1 MSDTK
6 YTYAVAR
13 IRALEVSLFSS
24 STIEQLIA
32 CKDHESCLRFL
43 TEHGWGGVD
52 VPLNADAILTREQE
66 KIWETIR
73 EMQVDMDVFD
83 VLSYPNWFHNLK
95 AAVKEVCTGKSGA
108 NIYFEGTPISKEEM
122 TRIIREKDYQALPE
136 NMREAAS
143 EAVDTLLHSG
153 DGQLCDV
160 IIDRATMEA
169 ILAAGKKSKAAIIRD
184 YAESTVAV
192 ANIKVAVRCCK
203 TGKSL
208 EFMKRAMAPCKTL
221 NVERLAHAALVGLD
235 AVMEYLNGAGY
246 AEAAEALKES
256 PSAFERW
263 CDNRIIETIQ
273 PQKTNPFSV
282 GLCDVIIDRTT
293 MEAILAAGKKSKAA
307 IIRDYAESTVAVAN
321 IKVAVRCCKTGKSL
335 EFMKRAMAPCKTLNV
350 ERLAHAALVGLD
362 AVMEYLN
369 GAGYAEAAEALKES
383 PSAFERWCDN
393 RIIETIQPQKTN
405 PFSVGPLVAY
415 VIARQNE
422 IKTVRIILT
431 CKQNGLS
438 DDSIRE
444 RVREMY
450 V

>member
-1 MSDTK
+1 MSKTQ

-13 IRALEVSLFSS
+13 IRALEVSLFSA

-32 CKDHESCLRFL
+32 CKDDEACLRFL
-43 TEHGWGGVD
+43 QERGWGGAD
-52 VPLNADAILTREQE
+52 VPADADAILARERE
-66 KIWETIR
+66 KIWETIG
-73 EMQVDMDVFD
+73 EMHVDMSVFD
-83 VLSYPNWFHNLK
+83 VLSYTSWFHNLK

-108 NIYFEGTPISKEEM
+108 NIYYEGTPISGEEM
-122 TRIIREKDYQALPE
+122 VRIVKEKDYKALPE
-136 NMREAAS
+136 NMQAAAE

-169 ILAAGKKSKAAIIRD
+169 IKEAGRASKDEIIRD

-192 ANIKVAVRCCK
+192 ANIKIAVRASK
-203 TGKSL
+203 TAKSL
-208 EFMKRAMAPCKTL
+208 EFMKRAMAPCDSL
-221 NVERLAHAALVGLD
+221 NVDGLAHAALAGMD
-235 AVMEYLNGAGY
+235 SIIEYLSGNGY
-246 AEAAEALKES
+246 AEAAEALKDS

-263 CDNRIIETIQ
+263 CDNRIIQTIK
-273 PQKTNPFSV
+273 PQKS
-282 GLCDVIIDRTT
+282 
-293 MEAILAAGKKSKAA
+293 
-307 IIRDYAESTVAVAN
+307 
-321 IKVAVRCCKTGKSL
+321 
-335 EFMKRAMAPCKTLNV
+335 
-350 ERLAHAALVGLD
+350 
-362 AVMEYLN
+362 
-369 GAGYAEAAEALKES
+369 
-383 PSAFERWCDN
+383 
-393 RIIETIQPQKTN
+393 N

-415 VIARQNE
+415 VIARENE

>member
-1 MSDTK
+1 MSKTQ

-13 IRALEVSLFSS
+13 IRALEVSLFSA

-32 CKDHESCLRFL
+32 CKDDEACLRFL
-43 TEHGWGGVD
+43 QERGWGGSD
-52 VPLNADAILTREQE
+52 VPTDADAILTRERE
-66 KIWETIR
+66 KIWETIG
-73 EMQVDMDVFD
+73 EMHVDMSVFD
-83 VLSYPNWFHNLK
+83 VLSYTSWFHNLK

-108 NIYFEGTPISKEEM
+108 NIYYEGTPISGEEM
-122 TRIIREKDYQALPE
+122 VRIVKEKDYKALPE
-136 NMREAAS
+136 NMQAAAE

-169 ILAAGKKSKAAIIRD
+169 IKEAGRASKDEIIRD

-192 ANIKVAVRCCK
+192 ANIKIAVRASK
-203 TGKSL
+203 TAKSL
-208 EFMKRAMAPCKTL
+208 EFMKRAMAPCDSL
-221 NVERLAHAALVGLD
+221 NVEGLAHAALAGMDSIIEFLSG
-235 AVMEYLNGAGY
+235 NGY
-246 AEAAEALKES
+246 AEAAEALKDS

-263 CDNRIIETIQ
+263 CDNRIIQTIK
-273 PQKTNPFSV
+273 PQKS
-282 GLCDVIIDRTT
+282 
-293 MEAILAAGKKSKAA
+293 
-307 IIRDYAESTVAVAN
+307 
-321 IKVAVRCCKTGKSL
+321 
-335 EFMKRAMAPCKTLNV
+335 
-350 ERLAHAALVGLD
+350 
-362 AVMEYLN
+362 
-369 GAGYAEAAEALKES
+369 
-383 PSAFERWCDN
+383 
-393 RIIETIQPQKTN
+393 N

-415 VIARQNE
+415 VIARENE

>member
-122 TRIIREKDYQALPE
+122 ARIIREKDYQALPE
-136 NMREAAS
+136 NMRDAAS

-160 IIDRATMEA
+160 IIDRA
-169 ILAAGKKSKAAIIRD
+169 
-184 YAESTVAV
+184 
-192 ANIKVAVRCCK
+192 
-203 TGKSL
+203 
-208 EFMKRAMAPCKTL
+208 
-221 NVERLAHAALVGLD
+221 
-235 AVMEYLNGAGY
+235 
-246 AEAAEALKES
+246 
-256 PSAFERW
+256 
-263 CDNRIIETIQ
+263 
-273 PQKTNPFSV
+273 
-282 GLCDVIIDRTT
+282 T